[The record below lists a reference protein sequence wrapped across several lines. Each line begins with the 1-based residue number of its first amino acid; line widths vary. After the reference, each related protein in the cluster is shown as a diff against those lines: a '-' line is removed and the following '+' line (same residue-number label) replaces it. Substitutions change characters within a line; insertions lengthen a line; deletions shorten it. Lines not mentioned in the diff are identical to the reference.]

1 MIMFFKKTIAC
12 RKMLQQLYYVNGSPA
27 NYFEKMYKTKKQLYT
42 AIFKSYSKLKND
54 EKDLIGYV
62 LGFCPLCLDYRKP
75 KDFKT
80 IARMM
85 SMSSAGYALDKY
97 NDCIVGLYFN
107 IHNQSYKDRME
118 AKKK

>member
-1 MIMFFKKTIAC
+1 MFFKRTAAC
-12 RKMLQQLYYVNGSPA
+12 KKMLQQLSYVNTTPVS
-27 NYFEKMYKTKKQLYT
+27 YFEKMYKTKRQLYT
-42 AIFKSYSKLKND
+42 AIYKSYFKLND
-54 EKDLIGYV
+54 EEKNLIGCV

-107 IHNQSYKDRME
+107 IHNQNHKDRME